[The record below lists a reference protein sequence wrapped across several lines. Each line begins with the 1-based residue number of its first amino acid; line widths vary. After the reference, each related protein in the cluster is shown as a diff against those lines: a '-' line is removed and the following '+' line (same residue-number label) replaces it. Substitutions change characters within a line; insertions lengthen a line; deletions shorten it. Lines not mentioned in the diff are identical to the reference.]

1 MEGTFL
7 SSTIVDS
14 SAILELGRFPFLKS
28 ANIKIT
34 LTHLV
39 TDSDYDET
47 NDFIPAHLVEKLKKN
62 IVTRARLD
70 AAEAEIERLSLVL
83 NDLTRRS
90 ASNSVETCIIRW
102 ECGQQRPERTSQI
115 QNANAILIDSLKE
128 LPGVPETDDSKSV
141 ECDGFQL
148 KDAVIMRPEVSVL
161 FADVVGFTALSA
173 QMDASRV
180 AIMLRRLF
188 TRFDA
193 LATAH
198 GVQPLDVIGDAY
210 LAATNLDGQQ
220 PADHAA
226 RIARFAVA
234 AIAAARTIPVDPSAH
249 DGGVHLTIRVGLHCG
264 PVALARVSAVSSKQ
278 SLIGDTV
285 NTASRMESTSR
296 PNRTQC
302 SAAMAALLAAQA
314 PELSLRK
321 RDSAI
326 EVKGKGRMETFWVG
340 PHPVELAGRGGPGG
354 SFRFKVANEGRRQP
368 ERGSFCVRAAAGSKQ
383 DLGSLLD
390 KDSDGTCSEG
400 GSFLGGSFVASE
412 GGSFLGGS
420 FAYNRAAPLSA
431 EFLGSD
437 RKSASADADGSSPT
451 GLGCCRSP
459 SETAALKARWF
470 ARAAAAVERSES
482 L

>member
-141 ECDGFQL
+141 ECDG
-148 KDAVIMRPEVSVL
+148 
-161 FADVVGFTALSA
+161 
-173 QMDASRV
+173 
-180 AIMLRRLF
+180 
-188 TRFDA
+188 
-193 LATAH
+193 
-198 GVQPLDVIGDAY
+198 
-210 LAATNLDGQQ
+210 
-220 PADHAA
+220 
-226 RIARFAVA
+226 
-234 AIAAARTIPVDPSAH
+234 
-249 DGGVHLTIRVGLHCG
+249 
-264 PVALARVSAVSSKQ
+264 
-278 SLIGDTV
+278 
-285 NTASRMESTSR
+285 
-296 PNRTQC
+296 
-302 SAAMAALLAAQA
+302 
-314 PELSLRK
+314 
-321 RDSAI
+321 
-326 EVKGKGRMETFWVG
+326 
-340 PHPVELAGRGGPGG
+340 
-354 SFRFKVANEGRRQP
+354 
-368 ERGSFCVRAAAGSKQ
+368 
-383 DLGSLLD
+383 
-390 KDSDGTCSEG
+390 TCSEG

-420 FAYNRAAPLSA
+420 FAHNYGSPLSA

-437 RKSASADADGSSPT
+437 CDSIFDGDGRGSVDADASSPT

-459 SETAALKARWF
+459 SETAALRARWLE
-470 ARAAAAVERSES
+470 RAAAAAKRSES